1 MNMNYPEIRELF
13 RYCRKKGIGCAIMPL
28 KDGYKIEFPN
38 GGDVVQHSGS
48 YGADN
53 GCVEFA
59 IGSRADYKATALRN
73 AKQIVRRNKD
83 RLSQER
89 HR

>member
-1 MNMNYPEIRELF
+1 MLNTKYTEIKALF
-13 RYCRKKGIGCAIMPL
+13 RYCRKTGIDCAIMPF
-28 KDGYKIEFPN
+28 KDGYKIVFPN

-73 AKQIVRRNKD
+73 AKQIARRNKD
-83 RLSQER
+83 RLSKER
-89 HR
+89 H